1 MKRYILAF
9 IAMFVVLSSVS
20 ALNIGSGENYTF
32 NYTDELNESQSEDF
46 ACLLPSN
53 TTTELVLDPGAS
65 LSRVVDHVRIDASCN
80 PATTEEV
87 SKCTLRK
94 RLSPGDDFEFEDGS
108 CDIQISVDDEATSE
122 NALGEYIYEVPYTLK
137 GNNYSVYLSIDGV
150 TYEQTVYDDYTISD
164 SVTLACPE
172 SVNFTNR
179 LQAEDAVQACAQYA
193 PLLLSDWIKPTLD
206 SCRTD
211 ADERAEILETCAQ
224 QRVDLEQELSE
235 QRVRSEILSANLT
248 NVQAQL
254 GSANSQMAV
263 LEDRLEA
270 RNSGILA
277 RNIMLI
283 LQTIALFLV
292 GGFAGLLFFGRARGG
307 E

>member
-1 MKRYILAF
+1 MIRHILVF
-9 IAMFVVLSSVS
+9 IALSAVLSSVS
-20 ALNIGSGENYTF
+20 ALDLEAGENYTF
-32 NYTDELNESQSEDF
+32 NYTDELNESNSENF
-46 ACLLPSN
+46 SCLLPQN
-53 TTTELVLDPGAS
+53 TTTELILDPGAS
-65 LSRVVDHVRIDASCN
+65 LSRTVDHVRIDASCN

-87 SKCTLRK
+87 SKCTIRK
-94 RLSPGDDFEFEDGS
+94 RLAPGDDYEFEDGS
-108 CDIQISVDDEATSE
+108 CDVQISVLDLPSSDSV
-122 NALGEYIYEVPYTLK
+122 LGEYIYEVPYTLK
-137 GNNYSVYLSIDGV
+137 GNNYSVYFAIDGV

-211 ADERAEILETCAQ
+211 AGERAEILETCAQ
-224 QRVDLEQELSE
+224 QRVDLEQQLSE
-235 QRVRSEILSANLT
+235 ERVRAEILSANLT
-248 NVQAQL
+248 ATRSQL
-254 GSANSQMAV
+254 ESANSEIAV
-263 LEDRLEA
+263 LEDRLES

-283 LQTIALFLV
+283 LMTIALFLV